1 MTDTPEALAE
11 KVRGFTVG
19 RDEEAEAALDA
30 LLARLAEA
38 EAKVAGYEDL
48 GWRLSWMQAVEDR
61 DRLKAALERL
71 EAGRFNG
78 PLHAIGIARE
88 ALNPR
93 PTSIR
98 AHIDQ
103 EGST

>member
-1 MTDTPEALAE
+1 MAE
-11 KVRGFTVG
+11 RLRF
-19 RDEEAEAALDA
+19 RDAEA
-30 LLARLAEA
+30 
-38 EAKVAGYEDL
+38 
-48 GWRLSWMQAVEDR
+48 DR
-61 DRLKAALERL
+61 GRYKAALERIA
-71 EAGRFNG
+71 EWTWDRGYDDIA
-78 PLHAIGIARE
+78 LHDVQAIARE